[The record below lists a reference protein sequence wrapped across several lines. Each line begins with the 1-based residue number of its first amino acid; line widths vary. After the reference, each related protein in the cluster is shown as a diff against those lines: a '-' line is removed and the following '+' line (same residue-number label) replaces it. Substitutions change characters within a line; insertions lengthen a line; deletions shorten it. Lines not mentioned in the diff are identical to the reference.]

1 MAHLNG
7 WRSGGDTNRHVQNP
21 VQHPRD
27 FYGVPPRFPLSLPLR
42 LLHTAVAACHAQHVT
57 MRVSSC
63 GDVQGAARMSS
74 KTETDKNTGPDT
86 GTSAGAAGWT
96 EHTPNATGEID
107 ISVAYSNPP
116 TDELMALYAA
126 WADSYDADLIDAY
139 GYMAPADAVA
149 ALTMLD
155 LPMDARVLDL
165 GCGTGQAG
173 ALLAAA
179 GFTHIDGADLSPEMR
194 AVAAR
199 LGVYKALYQ
208 LDMTADYA
216 PQMPQKMPQKMA
228 TATDEGAPYDAVICV
243 GVFGYGPPHIGDL
256 PRLMDAAAPGA
267 PVLVTVNGMGWVKMG
282 WDQELAPVLDAAGVE
297 LRARTRI
304 RHMVNEGIH
313 AELLDLRRG

>member
-1 MAHLNG
+1 
-7 WRSGGDTNRHVQNP
+7 
-21 VQHPRD
+21 
-27 FYGVPPRFPLSLPLR
+27 
-42 LLHTAVAACHAQHVT
+42 
-57 MRVSSC
+57 
-63 GDVQGAARMSS
+63 MSS
-74 KTETDKNTGPDT
+74 KTETDKNTGPDKDIEANIGPNT
-86 GTSAGAAGWT
+86 GTSAGAADWT

-155 LPMDARVLDL
+155 LSIDARVLDL

-199 LGVYKALYQ
+199 LGVYRTLYQ

-216 PQMPQKMPQKMA
+216 PQMPPQIAAQMSQKMPKKMPQRMA
-228 TATDEGAPYDAVICV
+228 GATDEGAPYDAVICV